1 MISRRILVFASAVL
15 FLFVGCPLLFDT
27 PFSPFPLLHGA
38 DLIEFATPFVIVPAY
53 WWLFEGAGAAP
64 PGRRQILIFVLLTTL
79 WIIGIGVHVAGNSIQ
94 HLMGAEAGS
103 SAYELA
109 RFFHKPLSHYVQ
121 SIALMGLST
130 ALIYRERVQGTNVR
144 QALRLEGVAAILYG
158 FAFFCLNVS
167 GKIAPLGMIYSVAL
181 VGYGMKDAA
190 KLRARP
196 MLAFFLMAQALYL
209 ALCIGWG
216 SFWRGMPNFSETG
229 FIK

>member
-1 MISRRILVFASAVL
+1 MISKRILAFASAVL

-27 PFSPFPLLHGA
+27 PFPPFPLLHGA

-53 WWLFEGAGAAP
+53 WWLFEGAGVAP
-64 PGRRQILIFVLLTTL
+64 PGRRQILVFVLLTTL
-79 WIIGIGVHVAGNSIQ
+79 WVIGIGVHVAGNSIQ
-94 HLMGAEAGS
+94 HLMDQGTRS

-121 SIALMGLST
+121 SIALMGLSS
-130 ALIYRERVQGTNVR
+130 ALIYRERVQGTSER
-144 QALRLEGVAAILYG
+144 QALRLEGLAALLYG

-167 GKIAPLGMIYSVAL
+167 GKIAPLGIVYSIAL
-181 VGYGMKDAA
+181 VAYGIKDAA
-190 KLRARP
+190 RLRARP

-209 ALCIGWG
+209 VLCIGWWI
-216 SFWRGMPNFSETG
+216 FWRGMPNFSETG